1 MATGIPPSVWLLAF
15 CIFLFS
21 ALAAIKR
28 EAELIDC
35 MASGKAMARGRR
47 YHVDDFTVVAN
58 MAAAA
63 GYVSVLV
70 LALYINSPAVLELYT
85 QPFALWGICLVL
97 LYWISRI
104 MIVTHRGEMH
114 DDPVV
119 YAVKDRI
126 SAICLLLVVAFVGA
140 GTFL

>member
-1 MATGIPPSVWLLAF
+1 
-15 CIFLFS
+15 
-21 ALAAIKR
+21 
-28 EAELIDC
+28 
-35 MASGKAMARGRR
+35 MASGKAMAAGRSYR
-47 YHVDDFTVVAN
+47 TDDSLVVAN
-58 MAAAA
+58 MAVAA

-97 LYWISRI
+97 LYWISRV

-114 DDPVV
+114 DDPIV
-119 YAVKDRI
+119 YALKDRV
-126 SAICLLLVVAFVGA
+126 SAICLLLVVAFVVG